1 MLSSTE
7 ENYIKSIFKLSGRS
21 HKNVSTN
28 AIADDLQTS
37 AASVTD
43 MIKRLSEKNMV
54 EYAKYKGTVLTREG
68 EAVAKLLI
76 RKHRLW
82 EVFLVQH
89 LGFNWDEVHEI
100 AEQLEHIQSQTLTEK
115 LDEFLQFPKVDPH
128 GDPIPDAEGNII
140 YEEQLPLAEFK
151 VGESGVIIGVKD
163 TSSSFLQH
171 LDKIGIGLGSRI
183 EVKEEVEY
191 DKSRVITIDGKK
203 ERAISNQVALNLLM
217 QSKR

>member
-128 GDPIPDAEGNII
+128 GDPIPDADGNII